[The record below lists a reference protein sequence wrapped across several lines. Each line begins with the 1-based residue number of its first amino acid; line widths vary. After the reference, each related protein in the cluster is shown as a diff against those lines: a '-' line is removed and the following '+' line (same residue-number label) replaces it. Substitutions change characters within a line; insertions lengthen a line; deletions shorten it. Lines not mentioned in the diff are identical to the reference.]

1 MENICF
7 VVNKYP
13 NEFEPYMLVFLQ
25 QLAWEFADMGKK
37 VTVICPLPVNLNRKY
52 LQIPYHTREYTEKKK
67 SIDIYWPKTAG
78 LGQSHYV
85 LGRSPVGITTF
96 FLEKAAE
103 RVIRSFTEKPDVIY
117 GHFMAP
123 SGIAVA
129 RLSDTFKIPAFF
141 ALGESHNTIEQFGA
155 ERAKEELKDIA
166 GVIAVS
172 TYLKR
177 WIVDAG
183 VLEDD
188 KVEVFPNGINGDRFK
203 KTVIMPQFYGEK
215 KEWLEHWK
223 YLLQFFRDDRYI
235 KIDGKPVLI
244 IYRPE
249 SIECLSEMLQ
259 YWRELAFEA
268 GFPGMVFMNQSAEF
282 MLDNRK
288 DHSQID
294 FEIEYEPINS
304 RKSLGKNKFANI
316 KRLRRDVM
324 NFCEKKFGWDL
335 RRHGNYLLM
344 KATNMQRPSYD
355 EAWKDI
361 LTRKPHGNNSIP
373 CAFVNW
379 DNSPRYHE
387 RGQVYIGA
395 NPEKFK
401 KYFSAQ
407 IKRTKEVYHKDMM
420 FIFAWN
426 EWGEG
431 GYLEPDEE
439 NKYGYLEAV
448 RDALKEND
456 EFPW

>member
-1 MENICF
+1 MKTIAFF
-7 VVNKYP
+7 VPQYH
-13 NEFEPYMLVFLQ
+13 
-25 QLAWEFADMGKK
+25 
-37 VTVICPLPVNLNRKY
+37 
-52 LQIPYHTREYTEKKK
+52 QIPLNDKYWGEGFTEWDNVKNAKPLFEGHIQPKIPLDNNYYNLLDRRTKIWQRDLAKEYGIYGFCYYH
-67 SIDIYWPKTAG
+67 YWFNG
-78 LGQSHYV
+78 EML
-85 LGRSPVGITTF
+85 
-96 FLEKAAE
+96 LEKPCE
-103 RVIRSFTEKPDVIY
+103 QI
-117 GHFMAP
+117 
-123 SGIAVA
+123 
-129 RLSDTFKIPAFF
+129 
-141 ALGESHNTIEQFGA
+141 LGDS
-155 ERAKEELKDIA
+155 ELDLPFCFCWA
-166 GVIAVS
+166 NEAWSMEWTG
-172 TYLKR
+172 
-177 WIVDAG
+177 
-183 VLEDD
+183 
-188 KVEVFPNGINGDRFK
+188 K

-304 RKSLGKNKFANI
+304 RKSLGKNKFANL